1 MSDVE
6 IEELQLHDGLMSS
19 EDVVSYTPSYRLQQ
33 CTDFLHNTVDRVQ
46 LLGKTIDCA
55 VGRVLIKQCPGHL
68 LGNSNVIIQTE

>member
-6 IEELQLHDGLMSS
+6 IQELQLHDDLLS
-19 EDVVSYTPSYRLQQ
+19 EDGVSHPPSYRLQQ

-46 LLGKTIDCA
+46 LLRKTIDCA

-68 LGNSNVIIQTE
+68 LGNRNVIIQTE